1 MRMTDLVPMLQTDDM
16 ARTRNWY
23 EEVLGFRCVSSQSD
37 GWCRLERD
45 DIAIMFTRNAHL
57 GSLTRRLR
65 NTFTSTMSTS
75 YGTP

>member
-23 EEVLGFRCVSSQSD
+23 EEVLGFRCVSAPSD

-45 DIAIMFTRNAHL
+45 DIAIMQRTKTLH
-57 GSLTRRLR
+57 
-65 NTFTSTMSTS
+65 
-75 YGTP
+75 